1 MFEIIKP
8 AILRAL
14 TYFAPLVL
22 GAIFAW
28 AAARGFGVYNE
39 VAGTLTITLSI
50 QAIVGYAAVFLA
62 APAVAL
68 TAIFK
73 GWKPLG
79 K

>member
-1 MFEIIKP
+1 MFDIIKP

-22 GAIFAW
+22 GAVFAW

-39 VAGTLTITLSI
+39 AAGTLTITLSI
-50 QAIVGYAAVFLA
+50 QAIVGYAVVFLG
-62 APAVAL
+62 APSVAL
-68 TAIFK
+68 AAILR